1 MVPPAC
7 MKKSSRSLL
16 RTGAWKPLS
25 PIPNR
30 ADRLRRSSS
39 IWTYGGLGE
48 ELYDIARKVAVVGFY
63 VVLPDLYY
71 GQGRVG
77 SIGYCMGGRHLM
89 WVAGAYP
96 ERALLPERAC
106 MAPSWSQTETIPR
119 TALPTGSDGAGIH
132 FTLGAIWQDGTSWCT
147 ELYDQ
152 TQ

>member
-39 IWTYGGLGE
+39 IWTYGGLRE

-96 ERALLPERAC
+96 ERFIAGASLHGTQLVSDRDDSPHRLADRIRGQLYCGFAEKDPNATPPIRQAL
-106 MAPSWSQTETIPR
+106 
-119 TALPTGSDGAGIH
+119 
-132 FTLGAIWQDGTSWCT
+132 
-147 ELYDQ
+147 
-152 TQ
+152 